1 MQRKK
6 KLHEQVVFGAVGIP
20 VVVQMWGVSHAYF
33 VFPMMLSVLC
43 CSIQD
48 IADESQLVT
57 AVTPG
62 MALQKEPLQTAEDRA
77 PHSSDT
83 EVAIQRSTIQM
94 STLQC

>member
-6 KLHEQVVFGAVGIP
+6 QLHEQVVFGAVGIP
-20 VVVQMWGVSHAYF
+20 VVVQMWGVSHAHF

-62 MALQKEPLQTAEDRA
+62 MALQKEPYRLQRTELPTA
-77 PHSSDT
+77 
-83 EVAIQRSTIQM
+83 Q
-94 STLQC
+94 TLR